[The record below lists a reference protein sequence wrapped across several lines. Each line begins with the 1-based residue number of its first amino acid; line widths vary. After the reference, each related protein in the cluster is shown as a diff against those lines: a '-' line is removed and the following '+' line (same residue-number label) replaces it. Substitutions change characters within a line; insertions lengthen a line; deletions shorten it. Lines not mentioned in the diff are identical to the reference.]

1 MSDPDLAGEDEP
13 FVLIEEVEEEL
24 VLPVWEP
31 TGEPRVD
38 SALDLL
44 ASLDPDDIHSH
55 AAVFDEVHQQL
66 RGTLVDL
73 DESSA

>member
-1 MSDPDLAGEDEP
+1 MTIDPDAPEDED
-13 FVLIEEVEEEL
+13 FALLEEVEEEL

-44 ASLDPDDIHSH
+44 MASACTVLGRSE
-55 AAVFDEVHQQL
+55 FTTSTTT
-66 RGTLVDL
+66 R
-73 DESSA
+73 